1 MKLLL
6 FTLPSC
12 YPCERAKKVLRDN
25 FKHIPTTEY
34 YLRSPVGKF
43 MQVRTSPTLLLL
55 DDEGNCVGKLVGAHN
70 ITKIEIQGLI
80 SDFFN
85 C

>member
-12 YPCERAKKVLRDN
+12 YPCERAKKTLRDSFN
-25 FKHIPTTEY
+25 HIPTTEY
-34 YLRSPVGKF
+34 HLRSPVGKF
-43 MQVRTSPTLLLL
+43 MKIAASPTLLIV
-55 DDEGNCVGKLVGAHN
+55 DDEGNVVGKLVGAHN
-70 ITKIEIQGLI
+70 ITKINVQGLI